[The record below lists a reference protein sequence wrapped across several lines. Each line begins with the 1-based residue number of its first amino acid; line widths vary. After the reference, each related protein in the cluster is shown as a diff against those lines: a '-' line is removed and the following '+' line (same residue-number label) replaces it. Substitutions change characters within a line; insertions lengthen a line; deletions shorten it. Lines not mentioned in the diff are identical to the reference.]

1 MTTESTAT
9 VPTTARPGKLR
20 RAWEWAW
27 RSESGRELQEKRAVA
42 TDDQAI
48 VVAKGCQRLA
58 WRTLGGL
65 EPIPAAIRA
74 DVARPLVVAGL
85 TRCLPLLSP
94 PLSGVAELFEEPL
107 WRERL
112 IAGGVPEKDLEAA
125 SRWLLGDAHDPSAST
140 AQLGLQ
146 VLNAV
151 VDHLDHEGGAIRRLR
166 WRRTGVIA
174 AMVAVLLA
182 ITLAVVLLVI
192 PDPGP
197 DIGVGKTWRASSAYP
212 GYVASG
218 TKQAS
223 PKEGAFFCTN
233 EDVEPWWTIDLRRAT
248 SIGSLTVLNR
258 GDCCIE
264 RAPPLVVELST
275 DGKKWKEVARTTEA
289 FRTWR
294 PSFEPTKA
302 RHVRLR
308 SLRRTFLHLQ
318 DVRIH
323 AAD

>member
-9 VPTTARPGKLR
+9 VPTNARPSRLR

-27 RSESGRELQEKRAVA
+27 RPERARELLAQRTTPTDEK
-42 TDDQAI
+42 AI
-48 VVAKGCQRLA
+48 ALAKGHQRLA

-65 EPIPAAIRA
+65 EPLPAAIRA
-74 DVARPLVVAGL
+74 DVARPLVAAGL
-85 TRCLPLLSP
+85 KCCAPLLSP
-94 PLSGVAELFEEPL
+94 PVSGAATLFEEPV

-112 IAGGVPEKDLEAA
+112 TAGGVPEKDFDAV
-125 SRWLLGDAHDPSAST
+125 SGWLLGEVQDPSTST

-146 VLNAV
+146 TLNAV
-151 VDHLDHEGGAIRRLR
+151 LGHIDHERGAMQRLR
-166 WRRTGVIA
+166 WRRTGLVLAVIA
-174 AMVAVLLA
+174 GLA
-182 ITLAVVLLVI
+182 LSVWGIVSLVI

-197 DIGVGKTWRASSAYP
+197 DIGVGKTWRASSAYG

-218 TKQAS
+218 TKQAAY
-223 PKEGAFFCTN
+223 KDGAFFCTN
-233 EDVEPWWTIDLRRAT
+233 EDVEPWWTIDLRKAT
-248 SIGSLTVLNR
+248 VIESLTVVNR
-258 GDCCIE
+258 ADCCIE

-275 DGKKWKEVARTTEA
+275 DGKKWKEVARTNEA

-308 SLRRTFLHLQ
+308 SLRRTFLHLH